1 MHDIIYGYKI
11 SFRETKI
18 KQDMSAEFASL
29 LNVCPSVRSL
39 KYVYIFLVIAMLIS
53 HLCVYSLYSISK
65 CALQI
70 KTLTDI
76 SSGIHSELHS
86 LTMLK

>member
-1 MHDIIYGYKI
+1 MTTG
-11 SFRETKI
+11 
-18 KQDMSAEFASL
+18 FASL

-53 HLCVYSLYSISK
+53 CSVYSLYSISK
-65 CALQI
+65 CALQV

-76 SSGIHSELHS
+76 SSGINSELHS